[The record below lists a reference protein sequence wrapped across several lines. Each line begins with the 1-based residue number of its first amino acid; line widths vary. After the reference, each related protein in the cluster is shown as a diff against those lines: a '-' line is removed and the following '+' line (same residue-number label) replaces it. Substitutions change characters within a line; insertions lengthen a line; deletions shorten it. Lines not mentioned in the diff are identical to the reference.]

1 MSQVT
6 GADSRGSARA
16 SLRASDEAS
25 SLPPMAINAA
35 LRHQQTTSD
44 QDHKVGDIRRSEPPD
59 RKTLKPRQRT
69 QRRQQPPRPP
79 PPRPAK
85 RSTQANS
92 KNKKLPPA
100 ASAGLRVSADAAK
113 PTAEKALPSKN
124 SPSKAVVSAP

>member
-1 MSQVT
+1 
-6 GADSRGSARA
+6 
-16 SLRASDEAS
+16 
-25 SLPPMAINAA
+25 MAINAA

-44 QDHKVGDIRRSEPPD
+44 QDHKVGDIRRGESRPIA
-59 RKTLKPRQRT
+59 KTLQAETADSATATGSPQGS
-69 QRRQQPPRPP
+69 

-113 PTAEKALPSKN
+113 PTAEKALPRIRT
-124 SPSKAVVSAP
+124 APARP